1 MRGHASSSS
10 KKRKKI
16 MLKKVCNWA
25 DENKSWVA
33 VLRPLPCLGARASFY
48 HCVNSAHP
56 DWPWCFFW
64 YDLKERTASAQECL
78 YSLCVCV
85 CVRVLVF
92 VFNSLSLT
100 FLSTW
105 STLLLFPSLS
115 PVLAHLSLSS
125 HSSRHV
131 SQQLL
136 GSDGWYQQCKT
147 LTCSLVTDYPR
158 ALLCCSLNAYQ
169 HTVHAQA

>member
-1 MRGHASSSS
+1 MGGYASSSS
-10 KKRKKI
+10 KKREKI
-16 MLKKVCNWA
+16 ILIKVHNWA
-25 DENKSWVA
+25 DKNKSWVA
-33 VLRPLPCLGARASFY
+33 VLRLLPWWVQEQAFIIAWTQPTQTDLDAFLVWLKGAHGVRSGMPPLC
-48 HCVNSAHP
+48 
-56 DWPWCFFW
+56 
-64 YDLKERTASAQECL
+64 
-78 YSLCVCV
+78 LCVCARF
-85 CVRVLVF
+85 CFQQPLLDF
-92 VFNSLSLT
+92 SLHLIYLATFSLSL
-100 FLSTW
+100 
-105 STLLLFPSLS
+105 
-115 PVLAHLSLSS
+115 PVLTHLSLSS